1 MFQSI
6 KIITCQ
12 FYFLKLQGVLFSG
25 AYIYVDIRLKTCNN
39 RGVISSRKY
48 VCARRLDSTR
58 INVRDNSKKPF
69 NMATSKM
76 SISSVNELDYNSF
89 IRIFGNVVEG
99 TPLCAAA
106 VISKRPFSSFDQF
119 VAAMWE
125 IVDELPD
132 SARAG
137 ILRNHRDLAGN
148 RESLSSDSQKEQI
161 CAGINTRNLNDEEN
175 QAMKRY
181 NELYK
186 KKFEFPFVMCSRLNK
201 KDGILRQI
209 RASVKKDG
217 DEELK
222 RGIGEVKKIM
232 LLRMEDL
239 VECEK
244 SKLEKSKL

>member
-1 MFQSI
+1 
-6 KIITCQ
+6 
-12 FYFLKLQGVLFSG
+12 
-25 AYIYVDIRLKTCNN
+25 
-39 RGVISSRKY
+39 
-48 VCARRLDSTR
+48 
-58 INVRDNSKKPF
+58 
-69 NMATSKM
+69 MATSKM

-244 SKLEKSKL
+244 SNSKIKTLIELGFLRLAQEAHSPVFIFTVQRLKYLGLSRRSFVSDDELRNAIEKELGKSGCFVGYRKMRG